1 MPTLLGL
8 PNEVL
13 EYIVNDL
20 HIDDIET
27 FSSCCKQI
35 KLVAA
40 ARLGRHLAKKYKFPS
55 IAIKPTIEHG
65 DGISDD
71 SSDERSI
78 YHIPTYLLQDFL
90 MDEENT
96 LYPRSMSIEDIDTI
110 RYDSEEMLSALVTT
124 YIEEHHGL
132 EDKIIAKVMQIQ
144 KSLFV
149 EMPVVEAQDW
159 INRIKNGN
167 FDATAALL
175 VTLFPN
181 VKTLRVL
188 NRPTLGAETLL
199 VRTLERLTSAA
210 AKTGPRALGAFGEL
224 SEVHFGITNS
234 RNWTCG
240 ELIAMFMIL
249 PSMRIIKGRS
259 VRWAF
264 DWPHGFVA
272 SSVKELS
279 LVSSQIHSC
288 CFIDCLKHIKT
299 LERFTYDMAQTY
311 QTSMR
316 WESQTHRFIIR
327 WQPRLLVKALRKYAH
342 GTLVH
347 LELTGGVNDTSSDPA
362 DGEPFIGT
370 LRSFQVLES
379 LRLMTTMLF
388 KQVDGGEVDES
399 EDLGHNTL
407 EDSVHPTDMVEPRRL
422 VDFLP
427 SSARKLELVGGLSN
441 EEARDM
447 FADLPKLKSERLPNL
462 VEIVLEDCDPLEQET
477 KNLCK
482 DAGIRLKSIKRVV
495 NGYQRIYAITKPTP
509 QVDEHSNNM
518 APVQSKMLDA

>member
-8 PNEVL
+8 PNEIL
-13 EYIVNDL
+13 DHIVNDL

-35 KLVAA
+35 RPLAS
-40 ARLGRHLAKKYKFPS
+40 ARLGRHLLKKYEFPS
-55 IAIKPTIEHG
+55 IAIKPMIEDD
-65 DGISDD
+65 DGTVDH

-96 LYPRSMSIEDIDTI
+96 LYPRAMSIGGINTT
-110 RYDSEEMLSALVTT
+110 RYDDKERTNLRSARVTS

-132 EDKIIAKVMQIQ
+132 EDKIVAKVMQIHEC
-144 KSLFV
+144 LFA
-149 EMPVVEAQDW
+149 ERPAVEAQDW
-159 INRIKNGN
+159 IDRIKNGDP
-167 FDATAALL
+167 DATAALL

-181 VKTLRVL
+181 VKTLSVL
-188 NRPTLGAETLL
+188 NRRTLGAETLL
-199 VRTLERLTSAA
+199 VRTLEELTSAA
-210 AKTGPRALGAFGEL
+210 AKTRPRALGAFGEL
-224 SEVHFGITNS
+224 SEIHFDCTKRRS
-234 RNWTCG
+234 WACG
-240 ELIAMFMIL
+240 ELIAVFMLL
-249 PSMRIIKGRS
+249 PSMRIIKGLRVQWS
-259 VRWAF
+259 AF
-264 DWPHGFVA
+264 DWPYGSVT

-279 LVSSQIHSC
+279 FVCSQIHPC
-288 CFIDCLKHIKT
+288 CFINCLKQIES
-299 LERFTYDMAQTY
+299 LERFTYDMVQTY
-311 QTSMR
+311 QSSMR
-316 WESQTHRFIIR
+316 WEPRSYQSTMP
-327 WQPRLLVKALRKYAH
+327 WEPRLLVKALRRYAR

-347 LELTGGVNDTSSDPA
+347 LELTGGVNDIASERADGEDPV

-379 LRLMTTMLF
+379 LRLMTSMLF

-399 EDLGHNTL
+399 EDLVHNTM
-407 EDSVHPTDMVEPRRL
+407 EDPVHPTDLVEPRRL

-447 FADLPKLKSERLPNL
+447 FADLPKLKRERLPNL
-462 VEIVLEDCDPLEQET
+462 VDIVLEDCDPLEQET

-495 NGYQRIYAITKPTP
+495 NGYQRIYAITKPAP
-509 QVDEHSNNM
+509 QVDEC
-518 APVQSKMLDA
+518 